1 MNNNKSDLW
10 NIISLLK
17 GIIIA
22 AFVTIV
28 LIVAAFVTYLILGNT
43 ISTVDATGVYN
54 LVDSENGQV
63 IATDL
68 TSEDIEKIM
77 TVLGD
82 K

>member
-68 TSEDIEKIM
+68 TSENIEKIM